1 VTYDEPSEGA
11 AATGVPDVVLASV
24 VRAETAG
31 IVSALTRILGNFDVA
46 EEAVQEAIVEALTA
60 WRRDGIPERPG
71 GWLLTAAKRN
81 ALDRLRRDARYRE
94 KLALLKENTMYDDE
108 AFARPDE
115 RLELLFACC
124 HPALSPEGRLAL
136 TLRAVVGLTTAE
148 IARAFLTVEPTIAQR
163 IVRTKRKIVQ
173 AGIPIRVPEEHEL
186 RDRTDGVLTVIYLA
200 YNEAFLTTSGEQA
213 SRRDLADDAIWLAT
227 LVATSLPREA
237 EPLGLLSLLVLSHSR
252 AAARFDNAGRMVLMR
267 DQERSRWDATAIG
280 EGMRLLARAAALRQP
295 GRFQIHA
302 AIAACHAEASSW
314 EATDWPQILAL
325 YDVLLRRDPSPV
337 VALNRA
343 VALAHVD
350 GPGAGLAAV
359 DSLAPALDGYHL
371 LHSTRG
377 ELLRALHRDDE
388 AHSADV
394 RAHALTRNAAE
405 QALLADRIARG

>member
-1 VTYDEPSEGA
+1 MTDA
-11 AATGVPDVVLASV
+11 AADALLART

-31 IVSALTRILGNFDVA
+31 IVSSLTRLHGHLDGA

-71 GWLLTAAKRN
+71 GWLLTAARRN
-81 ALDRLRRDARYRE
+81 ALDRLRREARYRE
-94 KLALLKENTMYDDE
+94 KLALLQEETMYDDE

-124 HPALSPEGRLAL
+124 HPALPQEGRLAL
-136 TLRAVVGLTTAE
+136 TLRAVVGLTTGE

-173 AGIPIRVPEEHEL
+173 AGIPLRVPDDHEL
-186 RDRTDGVLTVIYLA
+186 RDRLDGVLTVIYLA

-237 EPLGLLSLLVLSHSR
+237 EPLGLLALLVLNHARS
-252 AAARFDNAGRMVLMR
+252 AARFDTEGRMVLMR
-267 DQERSRWDATAIG
+267 DQDRSRWDATAIG
-280 EGMRLLARAAALRQP
+280 EGMRLLARAVPLRQP
-295 GRFQIHA
+295 GQFQIQA
-302 AIAACHAEASSW
+302 AITACHAEASSW

-325 YDVLLRRDPSPV
+325 YDLLSQFDRSPV

-343 VALAHVD
+343 VALAHVG
-350 GPGAGLAAV
+350 GPDVALAAV
-359 DSLAPALDGYHL
+359 DALAPALDGYHL
-371 LHSTRG
+371 LHATRG
-377 ELLRALHRDDE
+377 ELLRALHRDED
-388 AHSADV
+388 ARAADV
-394 RAHALTRNAAE
+394 RALALTGNAAE
-405 QALLADRIARG
+405 QALLTSRIERA